1 MSEGGKVL
9 RKLLEAPEILIMPG
23 VYDGYSC
30 RIVEQAGFNVGSIS
44 GAGISESHLGWADR
58 GIMSLHDNLNA
69 CRDMINCTNL
79 MLMADGDTGYGN
91 AVNVHFTVRA
101 FEQIGLS
108 GLMLED
114 QVWPKRCGHMKGK
127 EVIPFDEAVGK
138 IRAAANARR
147 SQDFIIKART
157 DAAGTHGI
165 DEAIRRLNAYA
176 EAGADCLFADAL
188 LTPEDITKVAKNVSK
203 PLFVNM
209 GFGIKS
215 RPTTPLIGPAD
226 LQDMGVAAVVYPRLL
241 TSAALRGMMNAMD
254 VFKDEVV
261 GANGTPDR
269 SDLMIEF
276 DDLNQLT
283 GMKFLDE
290 IETNYKA

>member
-147 SQDFIIKART
+147 SQDFLIKART

-269 SDLMIEF
+269 SDLRIEF

>member
-147 SQDFIIKART
+147 SQDFLIKART